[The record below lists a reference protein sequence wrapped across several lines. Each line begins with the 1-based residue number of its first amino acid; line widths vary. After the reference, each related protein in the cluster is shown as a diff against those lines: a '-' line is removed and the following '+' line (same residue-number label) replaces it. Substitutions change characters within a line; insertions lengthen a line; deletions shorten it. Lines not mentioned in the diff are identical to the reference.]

1 MGSSHSWK
9 FFRAGAFDQVRL
21 SSGADLAS
29 LDHLDQKLWVAL
41 ACPTTGLEFDSRTL
55 ALIDAIER
63 LPGARFVR
71 NDKEYAGPAA
81 AKHLRS
87 KWTWQRSSIKTARD
101 FIRLAATSSSQT
113 GRPYL
118 IRFADGRVMKSADFL
133 GNELDR
139 LEGKG
144 PGK

>member
-1 MGSSHSWK
+1 M
-9 FFRAGAFDQVRL
+9 VRVIVVL
-21 SSGADLAS
+21 SALVTHHQAAS
-29 LDHLDQKLWVAL
+29 A
-41 ACPTTGLEFDSRTL
+41 ATTPTKPGVLTENDKIE

-71 NDKEYAGPAA
+71 NDKEYDGPAA

>member
-1 MGSSHSWK
+1 VVVLILLLSALVTRH
-9 FFRAGAFDQVRL
+9 GA
-21 SSGADLAS
+21 AA
-29 LDHLDQKLWVAL
+29 
-41 ACPTTGLEFDSRTL
+41 TGGPSVLTEDDKIK

-71 NDKEYAGPAA
+71 NDKEYDGPAA
-81 AKHLRS
+81 ARHLRS
-87 KWTWQRSSIKTARD
+87 KWDWQRSSIKTARD

-118 IRFADGRVMKSADFL
+118 IRFADGRVMKSAEFL

-139 LEGKG
+139 LEGKT
-144 PGK
+144 PTK